1 MSNLQFGNRPNYINV
16 PMFRKGIEDR
26 LAKGQ
31 KIYQITCVDL
41 NDTSRNVV
49 FQLITPKSL
58 AKIDSKIQYLQQ
70 NLFYDKYLY
79 SSDNLYTFTDEV
91 KDIDEVNTSILFTVK

>member
-49 FQLITPKSL
+49 FQLITSKSL
-58 AKIDSKIQYLQQ
+58 TKIDSEIQYIQQ

-79 SSDNLYTFTDEV
+79 SSDNLYAFTDEV
-91 KDIDEVNTSILFTVK
+91 KDIDEVDTSILFTVK

>member
-58 AKIDSKIQYLQQ
+58 AKIDSEIEYLQQ

-79 SSDNLYTFTDEV
+79 SSDNLYAFTDEV
-91 KDIDEVNTSILFTVK
+91 KDIDEVDTSILFTVK

>member
-58 AKIDSKIQYLQQ
+58 SKLDTQIKSLQQ

-79 SSDNLYTFTDEV
+79 SSDNLYAFTDEV
-91 KDIDEVNTSILFTVK
+91 KDIDEVDTSILFTVK

>member
-58 AKIDSKIQYLQQ
+58 SKLDTQIKSLQQ

-79 SSDNLYTFTDEV
+79 SSDNLYAFTDEV
-91 KDIDEVNTSILFTVK
+91 KDVDEVDTSILVTVK